1 MNFNGYVRKNGT
13 FGIRNHV
20 LIFPTVGCASVVAQ
34 HISQGVAGTVYVNH
48 PHGCGH
54 LGADKEHMIR
64 TMSGFCA
71 NPNVAAVLLVGLGC
85 ELLTPELIGQ
95 ALEKAGQRFE
105 TMSIQNEGGT
115 SPAIQK
121 GMRLARRL
129 VYEAQS
135 CERVP
140 ISIRELTL
148 GAKCGGSDTLS
159 GLTANPALGVAS
171 DMLIS
176 RGGTVILSEIPEMLG
191 AEQVLISRAGNDQI
205 KERICEITSKME
217 ASILKMGV
225 DVRGSEPSPG
235 NIAGGLTTLE
245 EKSLGAIRKG
255 GKSIIREVFEFG
267 SKPSQKGL
275 IIMDGPAL
283 DAVCLTG
290 MSAAGA
296 QIIVFTTGRGTPL
309 GSAISPV
316 IKVSSNSHAFKQMG
330 DNLDINAGEIADSDK
345 SIETMG
351 EQIFDELIAVANGK
365 LTRSEIL
372 GHNEFAIHSIGP
384 AV

>member
-1 MNFNGYVRKNGT
+1 VNFKGYIRKNGT
-13 FGIRNHV
+13 FGIRNQV
-20 LIFPTVGCASVVAQ
+20 LIFPTVGCAAMVAQ
-34 HISQGVAGTVYVNH
+34 HISQGLAGTVYVNH

-54 LGADKEHMIR
+54 LGVDKEHMIR

-71 NPNVAAVLLVGLGC
+71 NPNVAGVLLVGLGC
-85 ELLTPELIGQ
+85 ELITPELIGQ
-95 ALEKAGQRFE
+95 ELEKEGLKFA
-105 TMSIQNEGGT
+105 TMSIQDEGGS

-121 GMRLARRL
+121 GIRLASQL
-129 VYEAQS
+129 VDEARS

-140 ISIRELTL
+140 IDISELTI
-148 GAKCGGSDTLS
+148 GVKCGGSDTLS

-171 DMLIS
+171 DILIS
-176 RGGTVILSEIPEMLG
+176 QGGSVILSEVPEMLG
-191 AEQVLISRAGNDQI
+191 AEQVLLRRAANDQV
-205 KERICEITSKME
+205 KQQICEITSRME
-217 ASILKMGV
+217 AAILKMGV

-255 GKSIIREVFEFG
+255 GKSTIREVVQFAA
-267 SKPSQKGL
+267 KPSQKGL

-296 QIIVFTTGRGTPL
+296 QLLVFTTGRGTPL

-316 IKVSSNSHAFKQMG
+316 IKIASNSRAFKQMG
-330 DNLDINAGEIADSDK
+330 DDMDINAGEIFDSDK
-345 SIETMG
+345 SIEAFG
-351 EQIFDELIAVANGK
+351 QQIFEDIIAVANGQ

-372 GHNEFAIHSIGP
+372 GHNEFAIHLLGP